1 MYVACLSKDTRARS
15 YRMVFAGQRATP
27 PPARR
32 EAAPRRR
39 NCGDEGVSECVRTD
53 ELGDA
58 RALCHSANDPAR
70 TVAVEAVAVDP
81 EEDRAL
87 TALADCEVDGTGRA
101 WRERDGDNLAALA
114 HDGEGSMS
122 AFEAQRFDVGTS
134 RL

>member
-1 MYVACLSKDTRARS
+1 M
-15 YRMVFAGQRATP
+15 P

-32 EAAPRRR
+32 GRHLGVERG
-39 NCGDEGVSECVRTD
+39 GDEGVSECVRTD
-53 ELGDA
+53 ELGDT

-70 TVAVEAVAVDP
+70 AVAVEAAAVDP

-114 HDGEGSMS
+114 HDGEGSMT
-122 AFEAQRFDVGTS
+122 AFEAQRFDVGTG